1 MFISRT
7 ILFIFMALVLAAC
20 STQEMTEEEYREG
33 TDAYISGPG
42 VLTGD
47 KGGFTF
53 SDIFGSDDEK
63 RKKGAGG
70 SAYATASD
78 INLPAID
85 EESFEDFENFKAW
98 RRAQQPGS
106 ASYQEYQDWRAYQ
119 QYRRLKIQQEQNKPA
134 N

>member
-1 MFISRT
+1 MMILRFVSFLLVCVLIS
-7 ILFIFMALVLAAC
+7 AC
-20 STQEMTEEEYREG
+20 STQEATEDEYLDG
-33 TDAYISGPG
+33 ADSHTPGPG
-42 VLTGD
+42 IFSGD

-63 RKKGAGG
+63 RKKGTGG
-70 SAYATASD
+70 SAYATSSD